1 MGGGRRSGRARGRG
15 AAVAGLVVVVLT
27 GALPALAVPDSGDT
41 LVTVG
46 SPATHFPRNKQNE
59 PAVAIAMD
67 AAHPNILAAGANEEI
82 DEAPCVGSSCP
93 FVPGIGNSGIYFSLN
108 GGQSWIQPTYRGWT
122 ARNGTTHVGQIGTI
136 PGYYE
141 RGLVSDGDPALAF
154 GPRPGPTGFSY
165 ANGSRLYYANLTSNF
180 PGKSTIP
187 AAEGIAVSRTDD
199 VQAAAAGDASAW
211 RAPVIAS
218 TQLTHRNIF
227 SDKEALWADN
237 AASSKFFGNVYVC
250 WTSYRGTAASPVLL
264 ARSTDG
270 GDHWSKP
277 ILVAHGSSTAFTGPS
292 FCTVRTDS
300 KGTVYVFYENGVA
313 RGVAEQKLARSY
325 NGGASF
331 DEGSRVVAKAAL
343 PGRLDPAHVAVGD
356 PRFTMDGLAG
366 AREDAGL
373 SADIANGAPSGRD
386 ATNQIVVGWSDGRR
400 GLNNEISVVQ
410 MSANGG
416 QSWSRFVNG
425 AVGSDRPSYTA
436 VAISPNGTDVYVAY
450 DSFLKPWQRDTRQP
464 RPMQGVVRH
473 ADVRGATTLGA
484 FSTLHRGAIGDARGA
499 SQNSLTSEFLGDYN
513 YVMASRTAASAVW
526 NDVRGAA
533 DCPAIDRYRA
543 SLVTAHPL
551 PAPAPLRDCPPRFG
565 NSDIYGGTYADP
577 TP

>member
-1 MGGGRRSGRARGRG
+1 MTNGRGFGRARGRG
-15 AAVAGLVVVVLT
+15 AVVAGSVLVVLA
-27 GALPALAVPDSGDT
+27 GGLPAYGGPGGGDT

-46 SPATHFPRNKQNE
+46 SPSTHFPRNKQNE
-59 PAVAIAMD
+59 PAVAVAMD
-67 AAHPNILAAGANEEI
+67 AAHPNVLAAGANEEI

-93 FVPGIGNSGIYFSLN
+93 FLPGIGNSGIYFSLN
-108 GGQSWIQPTYRGWT
+108 GGQSWVQPTYRGWT
-122 ARNGTTHVGQIGTI
+122 ARNGTPHVGQIGTI

-154 GPRPGPTGFSY
+154 GPRPGPRGFSW
-165 ANGSRLYYANLTSNF
+165 ANGSRLYYANLTSDF
-180 PGKSTIP
+180 PGSRTIP
-187 AAEGIAVSRTDD
+187 PDTEGIAVSRTDD
-199 VQAAAAGDASAW
+199 VRAAATGNASAW

-218 TQLTHRNIF
+218 RELRGRNF
-227 SDKEALWADN
+227 SDKEALWVDN
-237 AASSKFFGNVYVC
+237 AAASRHFGSAYVC
-250 WTSYRGTAASPVLL
+250 WTSYRGASFSPILL

-313 RGVAEQKLARSY
+313 RGRAQQMLARSY
-325 NGGASF
+325 NGGVSF
-331 DEGSRVVAKAAL
+331 EQGSRVVGQVVL

-386 ATNQIVVGWSDGRR
+386 ATDQIVVGWSDGRF
-400 GLNNEISVVQ
+400 GLNHEISVVQ

-416 QSWSRFVNG
+416 RSWARFDNG
-425 AVGSDRPSYTA
+425 AVRSDRPSYTA
-436 VAISPNGTDVYVAY
+436 VAISPDGTDVYVVY
-450 DSFLKPWQRDTRQP
+450 DSFLEPWQRGTGQP

-473 ADVRGATTLGA
+473 ADVRGDTALAA
-484 FSTLHRGAIGDARGA
+484 FSTLHRGAIGDARGS

-526 NDVRGAA
+526 NDVRKAA

-543 SLVTAHPL
+543 SLVTEHQL
-551 PAPAPLRDCPPRFG
+551 RAPAPPTACPPRFG
-565 NSDIYGGTYADP
+565 NSDIFGGTYADP